1 MLKESVK
8 EAATVEEAMAAIAQE
23 LAVPA
28 ERIQFEVLRQPQKK
42 TLGLFGGVT
51 AMVRGTYTVSPATK
65 AADYLAGVL
74 RHMGVQNPVID
85 IKEEEESCI
94 LTLSGEDMGF
104 IIGRRGETLDALQ
117 YLTGL
122 VSNRVDNS
130 YYRVTLDI
138 GNYREKREQTLTALA
153 RKVAGQAARS
163 GRRTSLEPMNP
174 YERRIIHTA
183 VQDVEGA
190 ISWSVG
196 SEPNRHV
203 MIGPSDDN
211 PMKDKPQSSETRGR
225 SSQGRGHRGGK
236 PSGGGRNG
244 ESRPPRGERPERAPR
259 TDGASR
265 SDVAPERPARQV
277 RQFIPR
283 SNPLPVADGATPP
296 SKTPSEAESSAS
308 LYGRIDL

>member
-1 MLKESVK
+1 M
-8 EAATVEEAMAAIAQE
+8 
-23 LAVPA
+23 
-28 ERIQFEVLRQPQKK
+28 
-42 TLGLFGGVT
+42 
-51 AMVRGTYTVSPATK
+51 
-65 AADYLAGVL
+65 
-74 RHMGVQNPVID
+74 
-85 IKEEEESCI
+85 
-94 LTLSGEDMGF
+94 
-104 IIGRRGETLDALQ
+104 
-117 YLTGL
+117 
-122 VSNRVDNS
+122 
-130 YYRVTLDI
+130 
-138 GNYREKREQTLTALA
+138 A